1 MEPVGIQKSVDEL
14 AHPSKVQEN
23 ASFTKRLKL
32 ADLSQ
37 RPLAPTDNIKSLA
50 EEKKYSMAELNQL
63 NNKQLT
69 DLLVTIKWYQIP
81 ELFQFNSDSLK
92 FYQDDSRM
100 QAIINKLAEQG
111 QAYTKDD
118 SKGIETLVE
127 ALRAAFYL
135 GFYHDELSK
144 LNERSYHDK
153 CLPTLKTIAKNPN
166 FKLGTS
172 EQNKIIASY
181 GKLIGNASAD
191 VETVL
196 YAGEIFKQYNDNL
209 ATFIEDRTKRRRYI

>member
-37 RPLAPTDNIKSLA
+37 RPLAPTDNIKPLA

-111 QAYTKDD
+111 QTYTKDD

-153 CLPTLKTIAKNPN
+153 CLPALKTIAKIQISN
-166 FKLGTS
+166 LVH
-172 EQNKIIASY
+172 QNKI
-181 GKLIGNASAD
+181 K
-191 VETVL
+191 
-196 YAGEIFKQYNDNL
+196 
-209 ATFIEDRTKRRRYI
+209 